1 MQGNQYATVMALS
14 TTHVGWCVKVIGK
27 GLRGL
32 LALLPKSRLSVY
44 AR

>member
-1 MQGNQYATVMALS
+1 MQGIQYATVMALS

-27 GLRGL
+27 GFRGL
-32 LALLPKSRLSVY
+32 LVLLPKSRLSVY